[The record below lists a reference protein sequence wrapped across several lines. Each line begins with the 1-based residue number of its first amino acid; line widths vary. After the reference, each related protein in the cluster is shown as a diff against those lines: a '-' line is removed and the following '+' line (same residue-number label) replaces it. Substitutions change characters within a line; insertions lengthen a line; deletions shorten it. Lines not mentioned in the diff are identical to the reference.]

1 MFEAGPLAR
10 LEEMNL
16 VLALDELELDPA
28 GEGGFLPRSRL
39 RLWREDEGPRRHEL
53 RPNTS
58 VSVGPLRLLQGAFG
72 FAPRIVILRDEET
85 LFDRVVPFRTV
96 RRGPTGVSF
105 EGRFL
110 LEREGLDV
118 AGVVS
123 LASLD
128 EGMRGHATLS
138 LTVRRAEAVI
148 GRGSLLPGH
157 FAEIEEGYR
166 VGFAGLEKWSEVLVS
181 RRNYRGFVLLGTGLA
196 LVGAILW
203 PVAVWRGR

>member
-1 MFEAGPLAR
+1 LK
-10 LEEMNL
+10 L

-39 RLWREDEGPRRHEL
+39 RLWREGEDVRRHEL
-53 RPNTS
+53 RPSAS
-58 VSVGPLRLLQGAFG
+58 VSAGSLRLLQGAFG

-85 LFDRVVPFRTV
+85 LFDRVVPFRTE
-96 RRGPTGVSF
+96 RRGPTGVTF

-110 LEREGLDV
+110 LERESLDV

-138 LTVRRAEAVI
+138 LTVRRDDALI

-157 FAEIEEGYR
+157 FAEIEQGYR
-166 VGFAGLEKWSEVLVS
+166 VGFAGLERWSEILVS
-181 RRNYRGFVLLGTGLA
+181 RRNYRGFVLLGTSLA

-203 PVAVWRGR
+203 PVSIWRGR